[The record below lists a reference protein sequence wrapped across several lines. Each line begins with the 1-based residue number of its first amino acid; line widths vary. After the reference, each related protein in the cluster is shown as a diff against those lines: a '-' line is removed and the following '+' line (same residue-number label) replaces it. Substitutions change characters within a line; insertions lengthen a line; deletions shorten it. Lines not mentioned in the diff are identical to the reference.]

1 MVLQLRLLQ
10 ATPTKGDDMPAILD
24 QKKINKTVKI
34 FAVAQFGLIALL
46 VYTAV
51 KFQHHLMIL
60 GRGYR
65 FMNGVVA
72 AFVIEIL
79 LFYPIYKFAS
89 NEAERDFSVSGRDLS
104 AQEAKEFAKKK
115 RWADI
120 TKMSTLGFY
129 FIFSMAAPAEPFI
142 LSIVIYSF
150 LLTILTYL
158 QCYSFAVKKLS
169 K

>member
-1 MVLQLRLLQ
+1 
-10 ATPTKGDDMPAILD
+10 MPAILD

-34 FAVAQFGLIALL
+34 FTVAQFGLIALL

-51 KFQHHLMIL
+51 KFQHHLL
-60 GRGYR
+60 ALNRGYR

-72 AFVIEIL
+72 AFVIQLL
-79 LFYPIYKFAS
+79 LFYPIYRFAAK
-89 NEAERDFSVSGRDLS
+89 EAERDFSLIDRELS
-104 AQEAKEFAKKK
+104 ERESKEFSKKK

-120 TKMSTLGFY
+120 TKISTLGFY
-129 FIFSMAAPAEPFI
+129 FIFSLAAPADPFI
-142 LSIVIYSF
+142 LSIIIYSF